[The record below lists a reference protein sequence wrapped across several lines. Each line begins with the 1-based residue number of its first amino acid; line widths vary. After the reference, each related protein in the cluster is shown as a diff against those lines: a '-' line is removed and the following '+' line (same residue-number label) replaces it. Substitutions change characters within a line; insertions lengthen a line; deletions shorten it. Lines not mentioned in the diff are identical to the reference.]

1 MKKNKH
7 LIIRI
12 TESQLK
18 KLTEHLITEEQNK
31 SEFLRTLIEERI
43 CRNESNTGKSSN
55 TLKISDITNEINKKQ

>member
-43 CRNESNTGKSSN
+43 CRNESNTGKSSK

>member
-43 CRNESNTGKSSN
+43 CRNESNTGKSSKP
-55 TLKISDITNEINKKQ
+55 LKISDITNEINKKQ

>member
-18 KLTEHLITEEQNK
+18 RLTQHLITEEQNK

-43 CRNESNTGKSSN
+43 CRNESNTVKSSKP
-55 TLKISDITNEINKKQ
+55 LKISDITNEINKTQ

>member
-18 KLTEHLITEEQNK
+18 KLTEHLITEKQNK

-43 CRNESNTGKSSN
+43 CRNESNTGKSSK
-55 TLKISDITNEINKKQ
+55 TLKISDITNEIKKKP

>member
-55 TLKISDITNEINKKQ
+55 PLKISDITNEIKKKP

>member
-43 CRNESNTGKSSN
+43 CRDESNTSKSSKP
-55 TLKISDITNEINKKQ
+55 LKISDINNKINKKQ

>member
-43 CRNESNTGKSSN
+43 CRNEFNTGKSSKP
-55 TLKISDITNEINKKQ
+55 LKISDITNEINKKQ

>member
-1 MKKNKH
+1 MNKNKH

-43 CRNESNTGKSSN
+43 CRNESNTGKSSKP
-55 TLKISDITNEINKKQ
+55 LKISDITNEIKKKP

>member
-43 CRNESNTGKSSN
+43 CRNESNTVKSSKP
-55 TLKISDITNEINKKQ
+55 LKISDITNEINKKQ

>member
-1 MKKNKH
+1 MNKNKH

-43 CRNESNTGKSSN
+43 CRNESNTGKHSKP
-55 TLKISDITNEINKKQ
+55 LKISDITNEINKKQ

>member
-1 MKKNKH
+1 MNKNKH

-43 CRNESNTGKSSN
+43 CRNESNTGKRSKP
-55 TLKISDITNEINKKQ
+55 LKISDITNEINKKQ

>member
-1 MKKNKH
+1 MKKNKY

-43 CRNESNTGKSSN
+43 CRNESNTGKSSKP
-55 TLKISDITNEINKKQ
+55 LKISDITNEINKKQ

>member
-43 CRNESNTGKSSN
+43 CRTESNTGKSSKP
-55 TLKISDITNEINKKQ
+55 LKNSDINNKINKKQ

>member
-18 KLTEHLITEEQNK
+18 KLSEHLITEKQNK

-43 CRNESNTGKSSN
+43 CRNESNTGKSSKPV
-55 TLKISDITNEINKKQ
+55 KISDITNEINKKQ

>member
-43 CRNESNTGKSSN
+43 CRDESNTGKS
-55 TLKISDITNEINKKQ
+55 

>member
-1 MKKNKH
+1 MNKNKH

-43 CRNESNTGKSSN
+43 CRNESNTGKSSK

>member
-43 CRNESNTGKSSN
+43 CRNESNTVKRSKP
-55 TLKISDITNEINKKQ
+55 LKISDITNEINKNQ

>member
-1 MKKNKH
+1 MNKNKH

-31 SEFLRTLIEERI
+31 SEFLRTLIDERI
-43 CRNESNTGKSSN
+43 CRNESNTGKSSK

>member
-18 KLTEHLITEEQNK
+18 KLTEYLITEEQNK
-31 SEFLRTLIEERI
+31 SEFLRTLIDERI
-43 CRNESNTGKSSN
+43 CRNESNTGKSSK
-55 TLKISDITNEINKKQ
+55 TLKISDITNEINTKP

>member
-43 CRNESNTGKSSN
+43 CRNESNTGKSSKPI
-55 TLKISDITNEINKKQ
+55 KISDITNEINKK

>member
-1 MKKNKH
+1 MNKNKH

-43 CRNESNTGKSSN
+43 CRNESITGKSSK